1 MKIRE
6 IVNNNYLIDLITDNH
21 NTPFW
26 KITYHWH
33 RTYED
38 KGIQYQHFV
47 GEITTT
53 YNIPE
58 ALISLLDKQ
67 CKLVNEGVFSVDE
80 IIGDKIKAFE
90 LKLQNKNACIVNL
103 YIEGNGVDFC
113 IVEKNKEK

>member
-1 MKIRE
+1 M
-6 IVNNNYLIDLITDNH
+6 NNNNLIDLITDSH

-26 KITYHWH
+26 EITYHWY
-33 RTYED
+33 RMYQA

-47 GEITTT
+47 GKITNT

-58 ALISLLDKQ
+58 ELISLLDKQ

-103 YIEGNGVDFC
+103 YIEDSGVDFC
-113 IVEKNKEK
+113 IVENN

>member
-1 MKIRE
+1 MKSNCEKVVFMIDMN
-6 IVNNNYLIDLITDNH
+6 IIDLITDSH

-33 RTYED
+33 RTYQA
-38 KGIQYQHFV
+38 KGIQYLHFV

-58 ALISLLDKQ
+58 ELISLLDKQ

-80 IIGDKIKAFE
+80 IIWGDFKRAEYQITT
-90 LKLQNKNACIVNL
+90 
-103 YIEGNGVDFC
+103 
-113 IVEKNKEK
+113 

>member
-6 IVNNNYLIDLITDNH
+6 IVNNNNLIDLITDSH

-33 RTYED
+33 RTYQA
-38 KGIQYQHFV
+38 KGIQYLHFV

-58 ALISLLDKQ
+58 ELISLLDKQ

-103 YIEGNGVDFC
+103 YIEGDGVDFC
-113 IVEKNKEK
+113 IVENN

>member
-1 MKIRE
+1 M
-6 IVNNNYLIDLITDNH
+6 
-21 NTPFW
+21 
-26 KITYHWH
+26 
-33 RTYED
+33 
-38 KGIQYQHFV
+38 QYQHFV

-67 CKLVNEGVFSVDE
+67 SQLVNEGVFSVDE

-90 LKLQNKNACIVNL
+90 LKLQNKNVTIVNL

-113 IVEKNKEK
+113 IVDKR